1 MKREGREDTIL
12 FTEEDLSSLGMQQ
25 HESVSACLKAIRPAQ
40 TGRRALEK
48 EHNRLRQTVKVLVT
62 LEAFRVDDGSK
73 IMLFLKLS

>member
-1 MKREGREDTIL
+1 VY
-12 FTEEDLSSLGMQQ
+12 SQ
-25 HESVSACLKAIRPAQ
+25 
-40 TGRRALEK
+40 K